1 MNKEFKKMQKLAG
14 LITKSEYKKNVN
26 ENQNDF
32 DIIDRIIS
40 QNDFSIT
47 DYESLEDE
55 MDHSDLVDAV
65 ADEMGGDFTR
75 ARQALEA
82 WGMKK
87 FGGEMASLD
96 QEVYMDFL
104 NELFDA
110 LGNGANAYSESTWT
124 NQEEELVG
132 AISRAISAAN
142 IDIA

>member
-1 MNKEFKKMQKLAG
+1 MNKEFKKMQKIAG
-14 LITKSEYKKNVN
+14 LITESEYKENVN
-26 ENQNDF
+26 EN
-32 DIIDRIIS
+32 
-40 QNDFSIT
+40 
-47 DYESLEDE
+47 
-55 MDHSDLVDAV
+55 
-65 ADEMGGDFTR
+65 
-75 ARQALEA
+75 
-82 WGMKK
+82 
-87 FGGEMASLD
+87 MASLD